1 MYINFWYPIALSEAI
16 TNRLPLR
23 VHIMMLDFVAFRDSD
38 GQAYVLSDTCVHRGG
53 KLSDGRIRGNCI
65 ECPYH
70 GWQFDGVGRCTKIPI
85 LGDAKYPA
93 RAKVDA
99 YPVQERYGI
108 VFAFLGDL
116 PEAERPPLWHAEEF
130 DQDGWR
136 ANKVVVLEPEC
147 YFERSIENGLDPA
160 HNEFVHPKQGAP
172 AIKQD
177 LSSHPI
183 KTHDMGGWG
192 FWFAVRFH
200 EEKQASALISE
211 GRVGEPGFPV
221 SGSGHIG
228 PNFLTTWIRFSKQNE
243 FRQHLFE
250 APIDENNTRLFF
262 LNMRHFMTDPD
273 QDSRLMDANL
283 QIIGEDVDVLRGLNP
298 VRTPESLTREILL
311 PADLPIVRYREY
323 LKAFDDRGWK
333 IDLKTLNEKRGE
345 TAFAIPSP
353 ARQTSGNWV
362 LDSVPLKPGRQ

>member
-1 MYINFWYPIALSEAI
+1 MYINFWYPIALSEAV
-16 TNRLPLR
+16 TNQHPLQVR
-23 VHIMMLDFVAFRDSD
+23 IMTLDFVAFRDID
-38 GQAYVLSDTCVHRGG
+38 GRAHVLSDTCVHRGG
-53 KLSDGRIRGNCI
+53 SLADGRIKGDCI

-70 GWQFDGVGRCTKIPI
+70 GWQFDGAGHSKYIPA
-85 LGDAKYPA
+85 LGDSKYPA
-93 RAKVDA
+93 RAKVDT

-116 PEAERPPLWHAEEF
+116 QEAERPPLWRAEEF
-130 DQDGWR
+130 GQDDWR
-136 ANKVVVLEPEC
+136 ANKVAMLEPEC

-177 LSSHPI
+177 LRSHPI
-183 KTHDMGGWG
+183 RTHDMGGWG

-200 EEKQASALISE
+200 EQKQDGALISE
-211 GRVGEPGFPV
+211 GRTGESGFPV

-228 PNFLTTWIRFSKQNE
+228 PNFLTTWIRFSEQNE

-250 APIDENNTRLFF
+250 APIDENNTRVFF

-273 QDSRLMDANL
+273 QDGRLMDANL
-283 QIIGEDVDVLRGLNP
+283 QIIDEDVAVLKGLNP
-298 VRTPESLTREILL
+298 VRTPKSSTQEILL

-323 LKAFDDRGWK
+323 LKTFERHGWK

-353 ARQTSGNWV
+353 DRRTSGNWV
-362 LDSVPLKPGRQ
+362 LDSVPLMGGH